1 MSFKML
7 NQNERKA
14 VWALLDPKRIGGG
27 KEMIKQVA
35 DDLGLKPKTIM
46 RYLANPDFMEVI
58 TNISGGLKI
67 AGRGMEASNASVA
80 DPTTD

>member
-7 NQNERKA
+7 NQNERRA

-58 TNISGGLKI
+58 TNISAGLKI
-67 AGRGMEASNASVA
+67 AGRGMEASAA